1 MRDSIS
7 HLYMKF
13 QKSTILM
20 RILPS
25 KAVATFIVNRTIII
39 FSAIILRKNR
49 LTNISS
55 FIISVTL
62 LFLSMH
68 FLPLPKKIL
77 NMLSISSL
85 TYPINRN
92 IYLIYFLRIGLVFIV
107 IILILRLMSSLELLK
122 L

>member
-7 HLYMKF
+7 HLYMKS

-25 KAVATFIVNRTIII
+25 KTVATFIVNRTIII

-107 IILILRLMSSLELLK
+107 IILILRLMSNLELLK

>member
-25 KAVATFIVNRTIII
+25 KTVATFIVNRTIII

-68 FLPLPKKIL
+68 FLPLPKKTQ

>member
-20 RILPS
+20 RILLS
-25 KAVATFIVNRTIII
+25 KTVATFIVNRTIII

-68 FLPLPKKIL
+68 FLPLPKKTQ

>member
-25 KAVATFIVNRTIII
+25 KTVATFIVNRTIII

-68 FLPLPKKIL
+68 FLPLPKKTQ

-92 IYLIYFLRIGLVFIV
+92 IYLIYFLRIGLVFIA

>member
-7 HLYMKF
+7 HLYMKS

-25 KAVATFIVNRTIII
+25 KTVATFIVNRTIII

-68 FLPLPKKIL
+68 FLPLPKKTQ